1 MGEKIKVVIGGIN
14 GRFGRASAKAM
25 FADNEL
31 ELVGAFGRAGAD
43 YVGKSI
49 RRLVGLPEPEASGAK
64 ESEEL
69 SEEERLDARRRQGTQ
84 PAECLYPDIL
94 VSNGFPEIVDRVR
107 PDVYL
112 DFSTAEVAV
121 EHGKYALEHGINPV
135 IGTSG
140 LGEKEISELSALSAQ
155 TGIGGMVVP
164 NFSVGAVL
172 MMEFARMAGRF
183 FPNVEIVEMHHTR
196 KLDAPSGTAMHTVKK
211 LAATGARFNAREVDE
226 KELLPGSRGGQGE
239 AGVRVHSLR
248 LPGLISHQEVILG
261 SDGELLTIRHDG
273 LTANCYLKGILM
285 AVKAAAGTKNFVVG
299 LENLLGVTA

>member
-14 GRFGRASAKAM
+14 GRFGRASAKAIM
-25 FADNEL
+25 ADEGL
-31 ELVGAFGRAGAD
+31 ELVGAFGREGAD
-43 YVGKSI
+43 YVGQD
-49 RRLVGLPEPEASGAK
+49 VGSLA
-64 ESEEL
+64 
-69 SEEERLDARRRQGTQ
+69 GT
-84 PAECLYPDIL
+84 LKTDIL
-94 VSNGFPEIVDRVR
+94 VSNGFPEVADRVR

-112 DFSTAEVAV
+112 DFSTAESAV
-121 EHGKYALEHGINPV
+121 EQGKYALEHGINPV

-140 LGEKEISELSALSAQ
+140 LNDRDVAELSALSAK
-155 TGIGGMVVP
+155 TGVGGMVVP

-196 KLDAPSGTAMHTVKK
+196 KLDAPSGTAMHTAKK

-226 KELLPGSRGGQGE
+226 KELLPGSRGGVGE

-285 AVKAAAGTKNFVVG
+285 AVKATAGTTRFVVG
-299 LENLLGVTA
+299 LESLLGLTA